1 MLPHL
6 ASYPALHELERFMPL
21 AFELEGHWLDPANQA
36 APAWRAHHDINAV
49 TLAAALAPRG
59 VLG

>member
-1 MLPHL
+1 
-6 ASYPALHELERFMPL
+6 MPL